1 MDILQIMDLPNLQ
14 EARLLGGQEGTK
26 NKVLNATFIDAP
38 DGYSWCKRGDFIVTT
53 GYPFVHYK
61 KKEGFVHLLET
72 LIKKECAGIGIKLG
86 RFIPKIPTEAIN
98 IANHYKFPIIAL
110 PNKLSWSDII
120 HPIISQINKSQQ
132 DELQHIHHVYET
144 FHTHL
149 KEKGSLQD
157 LAKLLY
163 SFQEVPV
170 IIFLRNFNQLI
181 CTNKEILSKTEIE
194 RIISTLYSGRN
205 KALQKIRWRN
215 ENITIRWIIN
225 VENLEGGIFLYGL
238 KSNITTWQKVA
249 IEQAAAIVALEVEHL
264 RSFSTTFQ
272 RFRNEFLSDLLES
285 KNIEKDALFRKAQK
299 MNWELKDKYKVLLL
313 NYRFIEK
320 TRKTDNPTW
329 RQQNILLELIQHNIT
344 PLFPEIIFGFDKN
357 NYLVLLVTDYN
368 NIDLLLHELSKLTLR
383 VGIAYL
389 MGGIGRLY
397 SINNLIVS
405 YRESSIALRVASLQH
420 MKLNDSIYRNR
431 RKPFIKKFS
440 DLDIERIIFSSNPT
454 KEINRLTKEY
464 LQEIINYDKKRNSEL
479 MKTLKTYLNCNGE
492 LHKVAEKLIVHKNT
506 VRYRMRLIEKLT
518 KLDLK
523 NLKDLLLLLM
533 IFTIEYPP

>member
-1 MDILQIMDLPNLQ
+1 MNVIQIMDLPNLQ
-14 EARLLGGQEGTK
+14 EARLVGGQEGIN
-26 NKVLNATFIDAP
+26 NKVSNATFIDAP
-38 DGYSWCKRGDFIVTT
+38 DGYNWCKSGDFIVTT
-53 GYPFVHYK
+53 GYPFIRYK
-61 KKEGFVHLLET
+61 RKEGFVYLLEM

-86 RFIPKIPTEAIN
+86 RFIPKIPTEAID

-120 HPIISQINKSQQ
+120 HPIISQINKNQQ
-132 DELQHIHHVYET
+132 DELQHIHHVYEK

-149 KEKGSLQD
+149 KEKGNLHD

-170 IIFLRNFNQLI
+170 IIFIRNFNQLFF
-181 CTNKEILSKTEIE
+181 TNKEILSKTEIE
-194 RIISTLYSGRN
+194 SIISTFYSGKN
-205 KALQKIRWRN
+205 KTLQKIRWRN

-225 VENLEGGIFLYGL
+225 AENLEGGVFLYGL

-249 IEQAAAIVALEVEHL
+249 IEQAATIVALEIEHL

-272 RFRNEFLSDLLES
+272 HFRNEFLSDLLES
-285 KNIEKDALFRKAQK
+285 KNIEKEALFRQSQR
-299 MNWELKDKYKVLLL
+299 MDWELKDKYKVLLL

-320 TRKTDNPTW
+320 TRQTDKNMW
-329 RQQNILLELIQHNIT
+329 RQQNILLELIQHKIT
-344 PLFPEIIFGFDKN
+344 PLFPEIIFGFDKS
-357 NYLVLLVTDYN
+357 NYLVLLVTNYN
-368 NIDLLLHELSKLTLR
+368 NIDCILHELSKLALR

-389 MGGIGRLY
+389 VGGIGRLY
-397 SINNLIVS
+397 PINNLIVS
-405 YRESSIALRVASLQH
+405 YKESSIALRVASLQH
-420 MKLNDSIYRNR
+420 MKSNNSIYRNR

-454 KEINRLTKEY
+454 KEIKRLTKEY
-464 LQEIINYDKKRNSEL
+464 LQEIINYDEKRNSEL
-479 MKTLKTYLNCNGE
+479 MITLKTYLNCNGDLNE
-492 LHKVAEKLIVHKNT
+492 VAEKLIVHKNT
-506 VRYRMRLIEKLT
+506 VRYRIRLIEGLT

-533 IFTIEYPP
+533 IFTMEHPH

>member
-1 MDILQIMDLPNLQ
+1 
-14 EARLLGGQEGTK
+14 
-26 NKVLNATFIDAP
+26 
-38 DGYSWCKRGDFIVTT
+38 
-53 GYPFVHYK
+53 
-61 KKEGFVHLLET
+61 
-72 LIKKECAGIGIKLG
+72 
-86 RFIPKIPTEAIN
+86 
-98 IANHYKFPIIAL
+98 
-110 PNKLSWSDII
+110 
-120 HPIISQINKSQQ
+120 
-132 DELQHIHHVYET
+132 
-144 FHTHL
+144 
-149 KEKGSLQD
+149 
-157 LAKLLY
+157 
-163 SFQEVPV
+163 
-170 IIFLRNFNQLI
+170 
-181 CTNKEILSKTEIE
+181 
-194 RIISTLYSGRN
+194 
-205 KALQKIRWRN
+205 
-215 ENITIRWIIN
+215 
-225 VENLEGGIFLYGL
+225 
-238 KSNITTWQKVA
+238 
-249 IEQAAAIVALEVEHL
+249 
-264 RSFSTTFQ
+264 FSTTFQ

-464 LQEIINYDKKRNSEL
+464 LQEIINYDKKRNS
-479 MKTLKTYLNCNGE
+479 
-492 LHKVAEKLIVHKNT
+492 
-506 VRYRMRLIEKLT
+506 
-518 KLDLK
+518 
-523 NLKDLLLLLM
+523 
-533 IFTIEYPP
+533 